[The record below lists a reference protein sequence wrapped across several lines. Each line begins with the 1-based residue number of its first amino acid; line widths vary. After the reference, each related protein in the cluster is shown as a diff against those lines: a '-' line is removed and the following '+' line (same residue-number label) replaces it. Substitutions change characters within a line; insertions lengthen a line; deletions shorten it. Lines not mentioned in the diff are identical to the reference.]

1 MATSLI
7 IVESPAKVRT
17 LKKFLGSDYLI
28 KASVGHI
35 KDLPKNRLGVDIENG
50 FRPEYITIR
59 GKAKIL
65 NEIKDTARKAEKI
78 FLAPDPD
85 REGEAIGWHIA
96 NEIEAPKDKIY
107 RVLFNEITKGAVL
120 KGLKSPSRI
129 DLNKV
134 NAQQARRILDRLVGY
149 QISPILWE
157 KVKWGLSAGR
167 VQSVAV
173 RIICEREREI
183 KAFAPEE
190 YWSITALLEGDNPPF
205 FSAKVH
211 QYKGKKLSIPDKS
224 HADKILDILK
234 TATYKVKQVAKRE
247 QKRRPPPPFITSTLQ
262 QEASRVY
269 RFPAKKTMAVAQRL
283 YEGKALGEEGSVGL
297 ITYMRTDS
305 TRLAAEAV
313 EEVRALIKEQFGPE
327 YCPLKPLAYKSR
339 KSAQEAHEA
348 IRPTSVYRKPESI
361 QAFLDKD
368 EYALYSLI
376 WKRFAACQM
385 SDALFDITTVDIEAG
400 DYTLRATGS
409 CMRFDGYLKL
419 YQQKSKNR
427 DQESEDSDE
436 KEETKVL
443 PPLREGEDLTLKE
456 LSPKQHF
463 TQPPPRYTEA
473 SLIRELEEKGIGRP
487 STYAAI
493 LSTILNREYI
503 FSKERQLYPTEL
515 GFIITDL
522 LVENFPQIL
531 NVQFTAMMEDR
542 LDQIEEGKE
551 DWIGALNTFY
561 ETFHGA
567 LEKAKNEMKDVK
579 HEGIQTDIACD
590 LCGMPMV
597 IKWGRNGQFLSCSGY
612 PECKNTKQFERTEDG
627 KVVIA
632 EPETAKM
639 KCEKCGRDM
648 VVKHSRYGAFLGCSG
663 YPECKNIV
671 SLKGT
676 DQTQQEKEVT
686 GEKCEKCGEP
696 MVVKNGRYGRF
707 LSCSN
712 YPKCKFVKPLGIGVK
727 CPQEGCGGELVE
739 RRSKQGR
746 VFYSCSRYP
755 ECNFATWEKPV
766 PAKCPKCGYP
776 IMYESSGKKPLR
788 KCGSKDCDYKSEKIK
803 DD

>member
-1 MATSLI
+1 MAQSLI
-7 IVESPAKVRT
+7 IVESPTKVRT

-65 NEIKDTARKAEKI
+65 NEIKNTARKAEKI

-120 KGLKSPSRI
+120 KGLKTPSRI

-183 KAFAPEE
+183 NAFVPEE
-190 YWSITALLEGDNPPF
+190 YWSITAILEGDNPPVF
-205 FSAKVH
+205 PAKVH

-234 TATYKVKQVAKRE
+234 TETYKVKQVAKRE
-247 QKRRPPPPFITSTLQ
+247 QKRRPLPPFITSTLQ

-283 YEGKALGEEGSVGL
+283 YEGKVLGEEGSVGL

-327 YCPLKPLAYKSR
+327 YCPSKPLMYKSR
-339 KSAQEAHEA
+339 KIAQEAHEA

-361 QAFLDKD
+361 QPFLDKD
-368 EYALYSLI
+368 EYAVYSLI

-385 SDALFDITTVDIEAG
+385 SDALFDITTIDIEAG
-400 DYTLRATGS
+400 DYTLRTSGS

-419 YQQKSKNR
+419 YQQKSKGK
-427 DQESEDSDE
+427 DQESEDSGE
-436 KEETKVL
+436 KEEAKVL

-473 SLIRELEEKGIGRP
+473 SLIKELEEKGIGRP

-493 LSTILNREYI
+493 LSTILNREYVI
-503 FSKERQLYPTEL
+503 SKERQLYPTEL

-531 NVQFTAMMEDR
+531 NVKFTAMMEDR

-551 DWIGALNTFY
+551 DWIGALNAFY

-567 LEKAKNEMKDVK
+567 LEKAKNEMKDIK

-612 PECKNTKQFERTEDG
+612 PKCKNTKQFERTEDG

-648 VVKHSRYGAFLGCSG
+648 VIKHSRYGAFLGCSG
-663 YPECKNIV
+663 YPECKNVV

-696 MVVKNGRYGRF
+696 MVIKNGRYGRF

-712 YPKCKFVKPLGIGVK
+712 YPKCKFVKPLGIGVN
-727 CPQEGCGGELVE
+727 CPQDGCGGELVE

-755 ECNFATWEKPV
+755 ECNFATWEKPIPV
-766 PAKCPKCGYP
+766 KCPKCGYP

-788 KCGSKDCDYKSEKIK
+788 KCGRKDCDYKSEKIK